1 MLCDRCHGREAV
13 VHVTQIINGH
23 RTELH
28 LCEECARKERV
39 VHRSFESFGSHMFRS
54 PLESFFEGPMRSFF
68 GRSPIEIEALPEERE
83 TPMFTE
89 GLRRSPESYEAFR
102 EKIRPAFSH
111 GGIHEE
117 KAPAPKKEV
126 TIDTENTAKSAVDP
140 ELAKLQKAMKS
151 AIAREDYEQAAHIRD
166 EMKKLEK

>member
-39 VHRSFESFGSHMFRS
+39 MHHSFGNFGTRLFRS
-54 PLESFFEGPMRSFF
+54 PLEGFFDGPMSAFF
-68 GRSPIEIEALPEERE
+68 GRSPIEIEAQPEERE
-83 TPMFTE
+83 STLFPE
-89 GLRRSPESYEAFR
+89 GLRRSNDSYEAFR
-102 EKIRPAFSH
+102 EKIRPAFAH
-111 GGIHEE
+111 GEQ
-117 KAPAPKKEV
+117 APAPKKEV
-126 TIDTENTAKSAVDP
+126 TIETENTAKPVVDP
-140 ELAKLQKAMKS
+140 ELEKLQKAMKS

>member
-39 VHRSFESFGSHMFRS
+39 VHRSFSTFGPHMFRS
-54 PLESFFEGPMRSFF
+54 PLESFFEGRMPSFF
-68 GRSPIEIEALPEERE
+68 GRSPIEIEAMPEERE
-83 TPMFTE
+83 EPMFSE

-111 GGIHEE
+111 GE
-117 KAPAPKKEV
+117 KPAVPKKEV
-126 TIDTENTAKSAVDP
+126 TIETENTAKPAVDP
-140 ELAKLQKAMKS
+140 ELEKLQKAMKS

>member
-39 VHRSFESFGSHMFRS
+39 VHRSFGHFGSSMFRS
-54 PLESFFEGPMRSFF
+54 PLESFFEGRMPSFF
-68 GRSPIEIEALPEERE
+68 GRSPMEIEALPEERD
-83 TPMFTE
+83 TAMFPE
-89 GLRRSPESYEAFR
+89 GLRRSNDSYEAFR

-111 GGIHEE
+111 GEN
-117 KAPAPKKEV
+117 APEPKKEV
-126 TIDTENTAKSAVDP
+126 TTS
-140 ELAKLQKAMKS
+140 KLLISGMN
-151 AIAREDYEQAAHIRD
+151 
-166 EMKKLEK
+166 